1 MKVYLKDSNIYW
13 LDEPLEGAEAEW
25 ELSQVQEELLRNDGT
40 ASLVDGRL
48 VITPH
53 HAETAEPVDEGKVV
67 TKRAFLARIT
77 PEEYA
82 TIKGA
87 ASQNATVDYF
97 WQLFMVSEEID
108 LAFPDT
114 IAGINM
120 MEQAG
125 LLAAGRAAEI
135 LS

>member
-1 MKVYLKDSNIYW
+1 MKVYLKEGNLYW
-13 LDEPLEGAEAEW
+13 LDEPLADAEAEW
-25 ELSQVQEELLRNDGT
+25 ELTQVQEELLRNDGT

-53 HAETAEPVDEGKVV
+53 AAETAEPVEGKII
-67 TKRAFLARIT
+67 TKRAFLSRLT
-77 PEEYA
+77 PEEFA
-82 TIKGA
+82 TIKMA
-87 ASQNATVDYF
+87 ASQSATVDYF

-114 IAGINM
+114 IAGITM

-125 LLAAGRAAEI
+125 LLATGRAAEI

>member
-1 MKVYLKDSNIYW
+1 MKVYLKDGNIYW

-25 ELSQVQEELLRNDGT
+25 ELSPTQEDLLRNDGT
-40 ASLVDGRL
+40 AELVDGRL
-48 VITPH
+48 VIKPH
-53 HAETAEPVDEGKVV
+53 VV
-67 TKRAFLARIT
+67 EVIAVSNNVITKREFIGRVS

-82 TIKGA
+82 AIKTA
-87 ASQNATVDYF
+87 AETNYIVDYF
-97 WQLFMVSEEID
+97 WQKFLVSEDID
-108 LAFPDT
+108 LHHTDT

-125 LLAAGRAAEI
+125 LLAAGRAMEI